1 MPLET
6 QFPHLLKGTGY
17 ASWPDLPKCPNG
29 VQLKFNK
36 QTGTSRQRGKAVSL
50 SHAHVR
56 QGRLRSSHFQEMG
69 TQRSEVLCLRSHS
82 QAPGRLRKDS
92 ESLTLSESLASTAPG
107 CHPAQRKILGIK
119 TVHRYRV

>member
-36 QTGTSRQRGKAVSL
+36 QTGTSRQQGKPVSVTRQRPARQAQVLPL
-50 SHAHVR
+50 SR
-56 QGRLRSSHFQEMG
+56 DE
-69 TQRSEVLCLRSHS
+69 
-82 QAPGRLRKDS
+82 DS
-92 ESLTLSESLASTAPG
+92 E
-107 CHPAQRKILGIK
+107 K
-119 TVHRYRV
+119 

>member
-36 QTGTSRQRGKAVSL
+36 QTGTSRQWGKPCLCHMPTSGKAGSGPPTFK
-50 SHAHVR
+50 R
-56 QGRLRSSHFQEMG
+56 WGLR
-69 TQRSEVLCLRSHS
+69 EVKSF
-82 QAPGRLRKDS
+82 
-92 ESLTLSESLASTAPG
+92 
-107 CHPAQRKILGIK
+107 
-119 TVHRYRV
+119 V